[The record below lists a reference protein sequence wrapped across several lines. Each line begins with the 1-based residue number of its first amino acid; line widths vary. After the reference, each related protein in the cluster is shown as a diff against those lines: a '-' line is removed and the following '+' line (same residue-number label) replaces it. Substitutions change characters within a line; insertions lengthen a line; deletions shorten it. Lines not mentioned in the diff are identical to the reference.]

1 MRSFLVSA
9 ARNEQQNT
17 LKFLDQENLSQ
28 NSKLQDDHF
37 QCPESTPRD
46 ALKREHPLNFI
57 KT

>member
-1 MRSFLVSA
+1 MRSCLVSA
-9 ARNEQQNT
+9 ARKEQQNT
-17 LKFLDQENLSQ
+17 LKFLYEDMLSQ

-37 QCPESTPRD
+37 QCAKSTPRD